1 MALVGALVSMA
12 ASVTVPRYGV
22 LPDLKNLSVEERKT
36 VFFGLLL
43 PAVED
48 NNAAVLAQRATLHEV
63 TRRFSGRPYLASYD
77 RGLIEPI
84 ARQYRLVDWRDDPER
99 ALAELARRVDTIPVD
114 LALVQA
120 AKESGWGQSRSA
132 REANNLFGEWCYQP
146 GCGLVPAARRTGER
160 HEVELFRDVGASV
173 ASYIDNLNSHQS
185 YDGLRR
191 RRAAMRAS
199 GEQVEGEHLVGWLS
213 RYSER
218 RGAYVAEVRGMLR
231 SNRELIATLRAGR

>member
-1 MALVGALVSMA
+1 MALVGALLGMS

-22 LPDLKNLSVEERKT
+22 LPDLRDRAVEERKT
-36 VFFGLLL
+36 IFFELLL
-43 PAVED
+43 PAIVD
-48 NNAAVLAQRATLHEV
+48 KNAAVLEQRETIDEV
-63 TRRFSGRPYLASYD
+63 TRRYAGRPYLAAYD
-77 RGLIEPI
+77 RALIEPI
-84 ARQYRLVDWRDDPER
+84 ATQYRLVDWRDDPER
-99 ALAELARRVDTIPVD
+99 SLVELARRVDTIPID

-120 AKESGWGQSRSA
+120 AKESGWGQSRFA
-132 REANNLFGEWCYQP
+132 REANNLFGEWCYEA
-146 GCGLVPAARRTGER
+146 GCGLVPSARRSGER

-199 GEQVEGEHLVGWLS
+199 GEVPAGEHLVGWLS

-218 RGAYVAEVRGMLR
+218 RGAYVTEVRGMLR
-231 SNRELIATLRAGR
+231 SNRDLIAALRAGE